1 MMFFKLRAKQLFG
14 IHYSCGFGLGFI
26 PYPQNKN
33 CKISALTTPKP
44 CNLSKPKSTEIA
56 NELADLLNF

>member
-1 MMFFKLRAKQLFG
+1 MFLSFDRNSSSDPL
-14 IHYSCGFGLGFI
+14 SCSFALGFI

-56 NELADLLNF
+56 NELANLLNF